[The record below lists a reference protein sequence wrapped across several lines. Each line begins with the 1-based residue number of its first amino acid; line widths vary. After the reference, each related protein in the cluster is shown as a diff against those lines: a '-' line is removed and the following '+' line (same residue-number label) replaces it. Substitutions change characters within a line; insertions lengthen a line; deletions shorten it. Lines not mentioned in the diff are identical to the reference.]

1 MNGVNKMEK
10 NYYVEII
17 STIIAMFIMPIL
29 IFLAGVVSGLVLKW
43 IIGGPVVDGLN
54 LIFNTTRFSA
64 DKIPIVCGT
73 LAVIGSFFK
82 TTMSKE

>member
-1 MNGVNKMEK
+1 MEK

-17 STIIAMFIMPIL
+17 SIIIAMFIMPIL
-29 IFLAGVVSGLVLKW
+29 IFLAGAISGLILKW
-43 IIGGPVVDGLN
+43 IIGRVVVDGLN
-54 LIFNTTRFSA
+54 LIFNTTRFST

-82 TTMSKE
+82 TTMINKE

>member
-1 MNGVNKMEK
+1 MNGVNKMKK

-17 STIIAMFIMPIL
+17 STIIAMFIVPIL
-29 IFLAGVVSGLVLKW
+29 IFLAGAISGLVLKW
-43 IIGGPVVDGLN
+43 IIGGFVVDGLN

-64 DKIPIVCGT
+64 DKIPIICGT

-82 TTMSKE
+82 S